1 MFLCIVLYVTNL
13 LQMFQEDI
21 SKPLATVPGFIQHP
35 PVILYFV
42 VSIFA
47 NGAFRLFCVIIAN
60 TLEKMVMIANSFL
73 LFTSRY

>member
-1 MFLCIVLYVTNL
+1 
-13 LQMFQEDI
+13 MFQEDI

-42 VSIFA
+42 VTILCKWSIQA
-47 NGAFRLFCVIIAN
+47 VLH
-60 TLEKMVMIANSFL
+60 EKVVKIANSFL